1 MAEEIVAKQKELA
14 RNIELCFLLDVTG
27 SMQPHIDECR
37 DSIKQIVEI
46 LKPTKTKYS
55 GIAKLLRFSLVGY
68 RDHCDE
74 KQFEI
79 LDFTESP
86 EAFREFVSSVPADG
100 GGDLPEDVF
109 GGIEKALE
117 LPWSDQCGTK
127 VIFHI
132 ADAPC
137 HGKKYHTLR
146 GGDDYP
152 NGDPKERTE
161 TSLFAKM
168 KQKDIDYHF
177 GRIDQTTDKMIEV
190 FSQAYG
196 SEIKQYDIKK
206 ITMTES
212 VISAVCHS
220 VTVRR

>member
-1 MAEEIVAKQKELA
+1 MSEENVSKQNESA

-46 LKPTKTKYS
+46 LKPTKTKYA
-55 GIAKLLRFSLVGY
+55 GIAKLLRLSLIGY

-79 LDFTESP
+79 LNFTESP
-86 EAFREFVSSVPADG
+86 EEFREFVSSVPADG
-100 GGDLPEDVF
+100 GGDQPEDVF

-117 LPWSDQCGTK
+117 LPWSNQCGTK

-137 HGKKYHTLR
+137 HGKKYHNI
-146 GGDDYP
+146 GHDDYP

-161 TSLFAKM
+161 TNLFRKI
-168 KQKDIDYHF
+168 KENDIDYHF
-177 GRIDQTTDKMIEV
+177 GRINNTTDKMIQV
-190 FSQAYG
+190 FTEAFG
-196 SEIKQYDIKK
+196 KEIKQYDIKK